1 MSPHTLAQKIDCS
14 TAEAFS
20 FAREFYKSF
29 PGIKEFQQ
37 QATAYCNK
45 HGFVKTI
52 MGRKRHIQGEK
63 RKILS
68 SIIQG
73 SASDVVNQG
82 LLSVCSKLEEHF
94 PPLESQLVLQIHD
107 EFILECP
114 NDGRFLCSL
123 SVCC

>member
-94 PPLESQLVLQIHD
+94 QTYVDPKQVPQESPGSRSRLGAQI
-107 EFILECP
+107 L
-114 NDGRFLCSL
+114 NTGR
-123 SVCC
+123 